1 MSAVF
6 SFFKSKLENPKPLT
20 SEKPKPPTPEK
31 LKTPKKMFSMSRISN
46 LFKSEPQKE
55 ISTRTEVISEPIF
68 TKNSNNDANDEY
80 QRIKNNF
87 LEEIQLKIQTFWG
100 LNESCKT
107 ECINGLNDEIAKK
120 QLEKMYDTAASGDF
134 LSMCGRINNSNISEC
149 NEALNLQ
156 RAIQELFILY
166 KTDTTLDISQEVL
179 DEEIKFYEKTKTKIM
194 KRPNGGRKTRL
205 PKRKPKKTKTQKRQK
220 RQKYADYKAV

>member
-1 MSAVF
+1 MAAVF
-6 SFFKSKLENPKPLT
+6 SFVKPKLENPKT
-20 SEKPKPPTPEK
+20 PTPEK
-31 LKTPKKMFSMSRISN
+31 LKTPTPEKPQKPKKLFSMSGISN
-46 LFKSEPQKE
+46 LFKSEPQEE
-55 ISTRTEVISEPIF
+55 ISTHEEVISEPIF

-107 ECINGLNDEIAKK
+107 KCINNINDEIAKK

-156 RAIQELFILY
+156 RAIQDLFILY
-166 KTDTTLDISQEVL
+166 KTDTTHDISQVVL
-179 DEEIKFYEKTKTKIM
+179 DEEVKFYEMTKTKIM

-205 PKRKPKKTKTQKRQK
+205 PKRKTKKNKKTKKRQK
-220 RQKYADYKAV
+220 

>member
-1 MSAVF
+1 MYIMRSVF
-6 SFFKSKLENPKPLT
+6 SFLQSTPTP
-20 SEKPKPPTPEK
+20 PPTPEK
-31 LKTPKKMFSMSRISN
+31 PKPPKKMFSMSRISN
-46 LFKSEPQKE
+46 LFKLKPKE
-55 ISTRTEVISEPIF
+55 EKISTHKEVISEPIF

-107 ECINGLNDEIAKK
+107 KCINGLNDEIAKK
-120 QLEKMYDTAASGDF
+120 QLGDMYNTAASGDI

-220 RQKYADYKAV
+220 RQKYADYKAA